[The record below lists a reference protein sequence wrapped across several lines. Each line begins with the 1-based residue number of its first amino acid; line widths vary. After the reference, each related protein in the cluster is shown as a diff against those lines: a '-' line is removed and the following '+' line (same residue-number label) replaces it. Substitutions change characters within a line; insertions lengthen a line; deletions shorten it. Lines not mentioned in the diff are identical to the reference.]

1 VNQCDSAFTAQPVIT
16 LNMTLEGTM
25 RRYLKFL
32 AILLTVSMM
41 YGCAGMSYTEQRMLS
56 GGAIGAAGGAAIGAA
71 TGSAATGAAIGGAA
85 GVVGGVIVD
94 QYEKSQG
101 RY

>member
-1 VNQCDSAFTAQPVIT
+1 MNVPKLGILAVLWAT
-16 LNMTLEGTM
+16 L
-25 RRYLKFL
+25 
-32 AILLTVSMM
+32 LL
-41 YGCAGMSYTEQRMLS
+41 YGCSGMSYTQQRMLS
-56 GGAIGAAGGAAIGAA
+56 GGAIGAASGAVIGAA
-71 TGSAATGAAIGGAA
+71 TGGSAATGAAIGGAA

>member
-1 VNQCDSAFTAQPVIT
+1 MSKTIKALTI
-16 LNMTLEGTM
+16 LMTM
-25 RRYLKFL
+25 
-32 AILLTVSMM
+32 SMLG
-41 YGCAGMSYTEQRMLS
+41 GCAGMSRTEQRMLS
-56 GGAIGAAGGAAIGAA
+56 GGAIGAASGAVIGAA
-71 TGSAATGAAIGGAA
+71 TGGSAATGAAIGGAA